1 MKKLIRNPK
10 TPSPDKSGILFSRF
24 LARKKIERRAG
35 NSFKKNMQHI
45 TILIHCADQKG
56 IIAAVTNFI
65 LNVEGNIVYIDQHVD
80 REQNVF
86 FMRLECELTNKNS
99 NVTTIKN
106 VFEQS
111 IATDFGMEWEIYTM
125 EQKPKMALFVSKYD
139 HCLFDILGRFSAG
152 ELNVEI
158 PLIISNH
165 EDLKPIAERFKIP
178 FFYIPFTKENK
189 EEGEKQ
195 QIEILQKHEIDFVV
209 LARYMQIITPNL
221 ISLYENK
228 IINIHHSFLPAF
240 PGAKPYHSAFKR
252 GVKIIGATS
261 HYVTAALDEGP
272 IIEQDI
278 ARVSHINSVED
289 FIMKG
294 RDLERIVLARA
305 IKLHAE
311 RKTMVYGNKTVVF
324 Y

>member
-1 MKKLIRNPK
+1 
-10 TPSPDKSGILFSRF
+10 
-24 LARKKIERRAG
+24 
-35 NSFKKNMQHI
+35 MQQI

-65 LNVEGNIVYIDQHVD
+65 LKVEGNIVYIDQHVD
-80 REQNVF
+80 VEQNVF
-86 FMRLECELTNKNS
+86 FMRLECELTNKNIGLS
-99 NVTTIKN
+99 VIKDD
-106 VFEQS
+106 FEKT
-111 IATDFGMEWEIYTM
+111 IATDFKMSWEIHIKD
-125 EQKPKMALFVSKYD
+125 QKPKMALFVSKYD

-158 PLIISNH
+158 PIIISNH
-165 EDLKPIAERFKIP
+165 EDLRSIADRFNIP
-178 FFYIPFTKENK
+178 FFCIPFTKENK

-209 LARYMQIITPNL
+209 LARYMQIITPTL

-278 ARVSHINSVED
+278 TRVSHINSVDD

-311 RKTMVYGNKTVVF
+311 RKTMVYDNKTVVF

>member
-1 MKKLIRNPK
+1 
-10 TPSPDKSGILFSRF
+10 
-24 LARKKIERRAG
+24 
-35 NSFKKNMQHI
+35 MQKI
-45 TILIHCADQKG
+45 TILIHCEDQKG

-65 LNVEGNIVYIDQHVD
+65 LKVEGNIVYIDQHVD
-80 REQNVF
+80 VEQNVF
-86 FMRLECELTNKNS
+86 FMRLECEFS
-99 NVTTIKN
+99 NLNIRLANIKED
-106 VFEQS
+106 FQQS
-111 IATDFGMEWEIYTM
+111 IATDFKMSWEIYTKD
-125 EQKPKMALFVSKYD
+125 QKPKMALFVSKYD
-139 HCLFDILGRFSAG
+139 HCLFDILGRYSAN

-165 EDLKPIAERFKIP
+165 EDLKPIAERFNIP
-178 FFYIPFTKENK
+178 FYCIPFTKDNK
-189 EEGEKQ
+189 EEGEKK
-195 QIEILQKHEIDFVV
+195 QIELLQKYEIDFIV
-209 LARYMQIITPNL
+209 LARYMQIITPTL
-221 ISLYENK
+221 IDLYENK

-240 PGAKPYHSAFKR
+240 PGAKPYHSAFNR

-261 HYVTAALDEGP
+261 HYVTQHLDEGP

-278 ARVSHINSVED
+278 TRVSHINSIED

-311 RKTMVYGNKTVVF
+311 RKTMVYDNKTVVF

>member
-1 MKKLIRNPK
+1 
-10 TPSPDKSGILFSRF
+10 
-24 LARKKIERRAG
+24 
-35 NSFKKNMQHI
+35 MQQI

-56 IIAAVTNFI
+56 IIAAVTDFI
-65 LNVEGNIVYIDQHVD
+65 LKVEGNIIYIDQHVD

-86 FMRLECELTNKNS
+86 FMRLECELTNNNS
-99 NVTTIKN
+99 NVTAIKN

-111 IATDFGMEWEIYTM
+111 IATDFDMEWEIYTK

-165 EDLKPIAERFKIP
+165 EDLKPIADRFKIP
-178 FFYIPFTKENK
+178 FFYIPFTKDNK
-189 EEGEKQ
+189 EKGEKQ
-195 QIEILQKHEIDFVV
+195 QIEILQKYEIDFVV

>member
-1 MKKLIRNPK
+1 MQ
-10 TPSPDKSGILFSRF
+10 
-24 LARKKIERRAG
+24 KI
-35 NSFKKNMQHI
+35 
-45 TILIHCADQKG
+45 TLLIHCKDQKG

-65 LNVEGNIVYIDQHVD
+65 VKVEGNITYIDQHVD
-80 REQNVF
+80 VEQNVF
-86 FMRLECELTNKNS
+86 FMRLESELTNS
-99 NVTTIKN
+99 TISLA
-106 VFEQS
+106 S
-111 IATDFGMEWEIYTM
+111 IKEDFKKTIAHDFNMQWDFYNKDL
-125 EQKPKMALFVSKYD
+125 KPKMALFVSKYN
-139 HCLFDILGRFSAG
+139 HCLYDILGRYSAG

-165 EDLKPIAERFKIP
+165 IDLKPIADQFNIP
-178 FFYIPFTKENK
+178 FFHVPFTKDNK
-189 EEGEKQ
+189 EAGEQK
-195 QIEILQKHEIDFVV
+195 QIELLQEYEVNFVV
-209 LARYMQIITPNL
+209 LARYMQIITPKL
-221 ISLYENK
+221 IGLYKNK

-261 HYVTAALDEGP
+261 HYVTEELDEGP

-278 ARVSHINSVED
+278 TRVSHINSVED

-311 RKTMVYGNKTVVF
+311 RKVMTYSNKTVIF
-324 Y
+324 S

>member
-1 MKKLIRNPK
+1 MQ
-10 TPSPDKSGILFSRF
+10 
-24 LARKKIERRAG
+24 KI
-35 NSFKKNMQHI
+35 I
-45 TILIHCADQKG
+45 ILIHCEDQKG
-56 IIAAVTNFI
+56 IIAAVTDFI
-65 LNVEGNIVYIDQHVD
+65 LRIEGNITYIDQHVD
-80 REQNVF
+80 FEQNVF
-86 FMRLECELTNKNS
+86 FMRLECELTNPNS
-99 NVTTIKN
+99 NLSAIKN
-106 VFEQS
+106 VFEIS
-111 IATDFGMEWEIYTM
+111 IATDFKMSWEIHPK
-125 EQKPKMALFVSKYD
+125 EKKPKMAVFVSKYD
-139 HCLFDILGRFSAG
+139 HCLFDILGRYSAG

-158 PLIISNH
+158 PMIVSNH
-165 EDLKPIAERFKIP
+165 EDLKPIAQRFEIP
-178 FFYIPFTKENK
+178 FYYVPFTKENK

-195 QIEILQKHEIDFVV
+195 QMELLQKHEIDFVV
-209 LARYMQIITPNL
+209 LARYMQIISPTL
-221 ISLYENK
+221 IDLYENK

-261 HYVTAALDEGP
+261 HYVTTALDEGP

-278 ARVSHINSVED
+278 TRVSHINSIED

-311 RKTMVYGNKTVVF
+311 RKTMVYDNKTVVF

>member
-1 MKKLIRNPK
+1 MQK
-10 TPSPDKSGILFSRF
+10 T
-24 LARKKIERRAG
+24 
-35 NSFKKNMQHI
+35 
-45 TILIHCADQKG
+45 TILIHCEDQKG

-65 LNVEGNIVYIDQHVD
+65 LKAEGNIVYIDQHVD
-80 REQNVF
+80 VEQNVF
-86 FMRLECELTNKNS
+86 FMRLECEFS
-99 NVTTIKN
+99 NLNIRLANIKAD
-106 VFEQS
+106 FQQS
-111 IATDFGMEWEIYTM
+111 IATDFKMSWEIYTKD
-125 EQKPKMALFVSKYD
+125 QKPKMALFVSKYD
-139 HCLFDILGRFSAG
+139 HCLFDILGRYSAN

-165 EDLKPIAERFKIP
+165 EDLKPIAERFNIP
-178 FFYIPFTKENK
+178 FYYVPFTKENK
-189 EEGEKQ
+189 EEGEKI
-195 QIEILQKHEIDFVV
+195 QIELLQKNEIDFVV
-209 LARYMQIITPNL
+209 LARYMQIITPTL
-221 ISLYENK
+221 INLYENK

-261 HYVTAALDEGP
+261 HYVTQQLDEGP

-278 ARVSHINSVED
+278 TRVSHINSVED

-311 RKTMVYGNKTVVF
+311 RKTMVYDNKTVVF